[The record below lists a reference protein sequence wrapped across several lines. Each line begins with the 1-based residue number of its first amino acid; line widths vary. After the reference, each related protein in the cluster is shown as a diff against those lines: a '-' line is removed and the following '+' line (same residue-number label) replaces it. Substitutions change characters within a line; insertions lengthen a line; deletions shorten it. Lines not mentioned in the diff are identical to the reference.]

1 MFVHRRLKYV
11 HLGLHIPLLST
22 RVFSELIAIIK
33 DFEKENRDPKYL
45 FIFRKLRHT
54 TKFKYDYIITEK
66 KVCNKASVKFTNKTK
81 KQVKEKIAFSR
92 CYGHGVLFVAI
103 DLEGFEV
110 Y

>member
-1 MFVHRRLKYV
+1 MFVHSRLKYV

-22 RVFSELIAIIK
+22 RAFSELIAIIK

-45 FIFRKLRHT
+45 FVFRKLRHA
-54 TKFKYDYIITEK
+54 TKFKYDYIIIEK

-92 CYGHGVLFVAI
+92 CNGHGVLFVTI